1 MNTVFQQMPAPTFS
15 TSTRQVGERK
25 KNKNHNSMTA
35 SNLES
40 WWIQSQGVD
49 LTTLL
54 LFIFIFIFLFFF
66 SCFTLSLSGVVMFF
80 KLVKNALTLNSRRW
94 CGKLS
99 FLQLTIKWWGRWEDS
114 SCAAVLQHRFSQ
126 MINTPSSVC
135 CREHVD
141 KYWLRQVLS
150 FSLISYIASYSLS
163 TATSPYRFFCS

>member
-1 MNTVFQQMPAPTFS
+1 MTCAYSLLSWLMNTVFQQMPAPTFS

-99 FLQLTIKWWGRWEDS
+99 FSKS
-114 SCAAVLQHRFSQ
+114 
-126 MINTPSSVC
+126 
-135 CREHVD
+135 
-141 KYWLRQVLS
+141 KKLRPKKGKQFTQGHEMV
-150 FSLISYIASYSLS
+150 S
-163 TATSPYRFFCS
+163 TELGTEF